1 MANRVDVRDSGDISQ
16 LEPKLC
22 RTQNLASVSSN
33 AASSNSSGSLPTSDT
48 TSDSTSTNSNSESPS
63 DSPSSGQS
71 PPTSTSQS
79 ADPSNSLSD
88 SLIDPP
94 VSTSLSAVATAVA
107 HYATPP
113 EARFDNTDR
122 DQYAT
127 YIPGP
132 GSELRKMIGWL
143 TPADSDLTQDPL
155 AQNKLVAVM
164 NGLGAEGC
172 KAYLTELTNGLLTE
186 AAQRGMNHEDVTP
199 AIAKSLIL
207 TANDE
212 QLTKQLK
219 AWVVAR
225 KSEAV
230 RDRTVAGGKYP
241 HLCRFAR
248 HLHTA
253 IGPSLRIIAVDRP
266 IEASIR
272 SLQDRSRRHPGEWFA
287 ASDVECERLQ
297 CSLLEYRESFIREH
311 PDVPVHRIDFAKL
324 TEDPE
329 GEILRLIDF
338 LGIEPTLEE
347 INSAVSHVNPQLR
360 KFG

>member
-1 MANRVDVRDSGDISQ
+1 MGNELGGY
-16 LEPKLC
+16 E
-22 RTQNLASVSSN
+22 
-33 AASSNSSGSLPTSDT
+33 
-48 TSDSTSTNSNSESPS
+48 
-63 DSPSSGQS
+63 
-71 PPTSTSQS
+71 
-79 ADPSNSLSD
+79 
-88 SLIDPP
+88 
-94 VSTSLSAVATAVA
+94 ATGGG
-107 HYATPP
+107 
-113 EARFDNTDR
+113 EA
-122 DQYAT
+122 
-127 YIPGP
+127 
-132 GSELRKMIGWL
+132 IG
-143 TPADSDLTQDPL
+143 L
-155 AQNKLVAVM
+155 AQLC
-164 NGLGAEGC
+164 E
-172 KAYLTELTNGLLTE
+172 KAMRFPATNPTINE
-186 AAQRGMNHEDVTP
+186 
-199 AIAKSLIL
+199 
-207 TANDE
+207 E

-297 CSLLEYRESFIREH
+297 HSLLEYREAFICEH

-329 GEILRLIDF
+329 GEILRLVDF